1 MPSIHPCLLNLLFI
15 GYLARG
21 LVVEKL
27 LISTGHTR
35 PATLATILTAHSF
48 NTRVIDK
55 SCIRYLIVL
64 VFSYTALLA
73 THRLKHFSVLRGLGV
88 VLDFSEIELSFK

>member
-27 LISTGHTR
+27 LISAGHTG
-35 PATLATILTAHSF
+35 PAALSAILTSHSS

-55 SCIRYLIVL
+55 SCIYLIVL

-73 THRLKHFSVLRGLGV
+73 AHRLKHFSVLRGLGV